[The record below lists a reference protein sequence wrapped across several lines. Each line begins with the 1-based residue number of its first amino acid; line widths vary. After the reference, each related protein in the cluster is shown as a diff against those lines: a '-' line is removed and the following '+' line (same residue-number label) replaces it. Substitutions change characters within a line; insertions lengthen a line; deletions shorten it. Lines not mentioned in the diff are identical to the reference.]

1 MDLIKLIALPLDSS
15 TLSMSF
21 NKIRSVIAEKD
32 HLLNPVPHPGDK
44 VVGSDRLSDMDKV
57 T

>member
-32 HLLNPVPHPGDK
+32 HLMNPVPHPGDK